1 MIKKNI
7 FKLLVVFLLC
17 ALQFISQS
25 QAQTIYKGLSID
37 NSAFLFGSYLARKTQ
52 CIYKPSDFNSIPNM
66 GEIIKIYYRYGVT
79 GIGNSHDLSPFII
92 KMGQTTDTMF
102 QGDSTFFTGLTLVR
116 WDSIFTIP
124 AGVQGEWFGIDLQTP
139 FVYDSTKTLVVETQ
153 FFDNTATN
161 FGTLGS
167 YNLTQKLVSSDT
179 AAIYQSGIGSATWQD
194 FGFDYLITTGLKTA
208 STAIDIIIYPNPS
221 TDIITLTNLPL
232 IEKATITMYDVFGHQ
247 LTSTFHYANNN
258 VTTLDISNLNQGIYY
273 IQLAT
278 TKQTIIKKF
287 TKI

>member
-273 IQLAT
+273 IQIAT

>member
-37 NSAFLFGSYLARKTQ
+37 NSAFLFGSFLARKTQ

-273 IQLAT
+273 IQIAT

>member
-1 MIKKNI
+1 
-7 FKLLVVFLLC
+7 
-17 ALQFISQS
+17 
-25 QAQTIYKGLSID
+25 
-37 NSAFLFGSYLARKTQ
+37 
-52 CIYKPSDFNSIPNM
+52 M

-273 IQLAT
+273 IQIAT

>member
-37 NSAFLFGSYLARKTQ
+37 NSAFLFGSFLARKTQ

-221 TDIITLTNLPL
+221 TNIITLTNLPL

-247 LTSTFHYANNN
+247 LTSTFHYANNS

>member
-221 TDIITLTNLPL
+221 ADIITLTNLPL
-232 IEKATITMYDVFGHQ
+232 IEKATITMYDIFGHQ
-247 LTSTFHYANNN
+247 LTSTLHYANNN
-258 VTTLDISNLNQGIYY
+258 VTTLDISNLNQGVYY
-273 IQLAT
+273 IQIAT